1 MGSELTVY
9 SRKLKIVDYGDDFT
23 KSKLV
28 AAMEKTIAKVPIGAL
43 APAMTAVYSNGLR
56 INKMKTVA
64 GPGGKEVAME
74 VVWFCVGTEL
84 QRRAAAAVGWRASVS
99 GEPAGHRRKE

>member
-1 MGSELTVY
+1 VVGGGERQRVTTGGRSWKGLWDGSRT
-9 SRKLKIVDYGDDFT
+9 SRRHQIERLWKHAWSGEGSGGEG
-23 KSKLV
+23 SKGGQRWLCGF
-28 AAMEKTIAKVPIGAL
+28 AM
-43 APAMTAVYSNGLR
+43 
-56 INKMKTVA
+56 
-64 GPGGKEVAME
+64 EVAME